1 MTATA
6 ELEAARALLKSLQT
20 DMRDA
25 GFYTGEIDAKWGPL
39 SAGAWRETLEAAKLR
54 LEPSVPV
61 APPPPAKTG
70 RTLAW
75 GATLEK
81 LPAFAGRP
89 GAAQAFRDRIF
100 WIADDLQMPEGSG
113 ASDLM
118 SCIAWESAE
127 TFSAD
132 ITNAAGSGATGL
144 IQFMP
149 TTALPYFF
157 SAEAIK
163 KMTAAQRAA
172 NGRIATGRLAAMT
185 PEDQLNY
192 VYRYFRPWKGKLRN
206 LGDLYMAILWPLGV
220 GKPDSFV
227 LWEKGSRPTTYRQN
241 AGLDVNKDAKIT
253 RGEAVSK
260 VLQKVAKGH
269 EPSRLWREAA

>member
-1 MTATA
+1 MSDARINQ
-6 ELEAARALLKSLQT
+6 LETILKGLQA

-39 SAGAWRETLEAAKLR
+39 SAGAWRETLAAAQLRNEAAL
-54 LEPSVPV
+54 PDQT
-61 APPPPAKTG
+61 PPAAKG
-70 RTLAW
+70 RELAW
-75 GATLEK
+75 GRLEGLK
-81 LPAFAGRP
+81 AFAGRP
-89 GAAQAFRDRIF
+89 GAAAAFRERIF
-100 WIADDLQMPEGSG
+100 WMADDLQMPEKTG

-118 SCIAWESAE
+118 SCIAWESNE

-132 ITNAAGSGATGL
+132 VRNMAGSGATGL

-157 SAEAIK
+157 SDAAIK
-163 KMTAAQRAA
+163 KMTEAQKRA
-172 NGRIATGRLAAMT
+172 NGKIATDRLAAMT

-192 VYRYFRPWKGKLRN
+192 VYRYFKPWKGKLRN

-220 GKPDSFV
+220 GKADSFV
-227 LWEKGSRPTTYRQN
+227 LWEKASRPTTYRQN

-260 VLQKVAKGH
+260 VLQKVAAGH
-269 EPSRLWREAA
+269 RPDKLWIEGA

>member
-1 MTATA
+1 MSDARINQ
-6 ELEAARALLKSLQT
+6 LETILKGLQA

-39 SAGAWRETLEAAKLR
+39 SAGAWREMALAAAMRNEVQL
-54 LEPSVPV
+54 PP
-61 APPPPAKTG
+61 APPPAEPG
-70 RTLAW
+70 RELAW
-75 GATLEK
+75 GKLEE
-81 LPAFAGRP
+81 LRAFKGRP
-89 GAAQAFRDRIF
+89 GAAQTFRERIF
-100 WIADDLQMPEGSG
+100 WIADDLQMPKATG

-118 SCIAWESAE
+118 SCIAWESAG
-127 TFSAD
+127 TFSSD
-132 ITNAAGSGATGL
+132 IRNGAGSGATGL

-157 SAEAIK
+157 SEAAIK
-163 KMTAAQRAA
+163 KMTAAQKKA
-172 NGRIATGRLAAMT
+172 NGIIATNRLAAMT

-192 VYRYFRPWKGKLRN
+192 VYRYFKPWKGKLKN

-227 LWEKGSRPTTYRQN
+227 LWEKASRPTTYRQN
-241 AGLDVNKDAKIT
+241 AGLDVNKDSRIT

-260 VLQKVAKGH
+260 VLQKVREGH
-269 EPSRLWREAA
+269 QPARLWKEAA

>member
-1 MTATA
+1 LTDSP
-6 ELEAARALLKSLQT
+6 ELLAAREVLKGLQT
-20 DMRDA
+20 DLRDA
-25 GFYTGEIDAKWGPL
+25 GFYTGQIDGKWGPL
-39 SAGAWRETLEAAKLR
+39 SAGAWREALQAAKLR
-54 LEPSVPV
+54 VEAELPAS
-61 APPPPAKTG
+61 PPPIPNG

-75 GATLEK
+75 GKLEG
-81 LPAFAGRP
+81 LPAFKGRP
-89 GAAQAFRDRIF
+89 GAAQAFRERIF
-100 WIADDLQMPEGSG
+100 WIADDLQMPKGTG

-132 ITNAAGSGATGL
+132 IKNAAGSGATGL

-149 TTALPYFF
+149 TTAVGL
-157 SAEAIK
+157 K
-163 KMTAAQRAA
+163 TTTTK
-172 NGRIATGRLAAMT
+172 LAAMT

-192 VYRYFRPWKGKLRN
+192 VYKYFRPWKGKLKN

-241 AGLDVNKDAKIT
+241 AGLDVNKDSRIT

-260 VLQKVAKGH
+260 VLQKVARGH
-269 EPSRLWREAA
+269 QADKLWSEAAS

>member
-1 MTATA
+1 MADP
-6 ELEAARALLKSLQT
+6 LLAAITSLKSVQT
-20 DMRDA
+20 RLRDA
-25 GFYTGEIDAKWGPL
+25 GFYTGEIDGKWGPL
-39 SAGAWRETLEAAKLR
+39 SDGALLEALEATKLR
-54 LEPSVPV
+54 NEVSLPLEPPHI
-61 APPPPAKTG
+61 TG

-75 GATLEK
+75 GKALDS

-89 GAAQAFRDRIF
+89 GAAEKFRDRIF
-100 WIADDLQMPEGSG
+100 WIADDLQMPAQTG

-118 SCIAWESAE
+118 SAIAWESNE

-132 ITNAAGSGATGL
+132 VKNMAGSGATGL

-149 TTALPYFF
+149 TTAVGLGTT
-157 SAEAIK
+157 
-163 KMTAAQRAA
+163 TAA
-172 NGRIATGRLAAMT
+172 LARMT

-192 VYRYFRPWKGKLRN
+192 VYKYFRPWKGKLKN

-220 GKPDSFV
+220 GKTDAFV

-241 AGLDVNKDAKIT
+241 AGLDVNKDNRIT

-260 VLQKVAKGH
+260 VLQKVARGH
-269 EPSRLWREAA
+269 EPARLWREAA